1 MGIITRNFANN
12 VLSSGTLDAT
22 DGIDGVIPSSNIA
35 NASVTNITELPA
47 AIEVIESVATDPVS
61 PDEGEVWYNSTDNVL
76 KVQSATTVGTWAS
89 GGTLSTTRY
98 GRSAFGTQTS
108 TLVSGGESNALAPPY
123 GYTTDSEQYNG
134 TAWTSGTALPQT
146 NSRAVGVGI
155 FTAGLVFGGGDETT
169 PGAPGTT
176 TLKYNGTSWTSTGN
190 MTVSR
195 YDAAGNGTNT
205 AAIAFGGANSSP
217 PFNIRTTAETFTS
230 TAWTSIT
237 GLNTA
242 RLSLASSKDAPNS
255 VALAFGGYAPG
266 PAAASAA
273 TEEWNGTSWTNKN
286 SMNTARSDLG
296 GTGTVG
302 SAIAFG
308 GTPPSTGAT
317 EIWNGTSWS
326 NNPSSMANARF
337 RIASSG
343 SSSSGL
349 ASGGYNGNA
358 PTNNASLLTEEW
370 TGPGVATT
378 KTITVS

>member
-1 MGIITRNFANN
+1 MTTFKEIRGTAIEVVSTDPTNPELGQIWYNS
-12 VLSSGTLDAT
+12 SSGTLKGYQT
-22 DGIDGVIPSSNIA
+22 V
-35 NASVTNITELPA
+35 NA
-47 AIEVIESVATDPVS
+47 
-61 PDEGEVWYNSTDNVL
+61 W
-76 KVQSATTVGTWAS
+76 SA
-89 GGTLSTTRY
+89 GGNLSTQRY

-108 TLVSGGESNALAPPY
+108 TLVSGGETSAIQPPY

-134 TAWTSGTALPQT
+134 TAWTSGTALPQS

-155 FTAGLVFGGGDETT
+155 FTAGLVFGGGDIIT
-169 PGAPGTT
+169 PGAPGQT
-176 TLKYNGTSWTSTGN
+176 TLKYNGTAWTATGN

-205 AAIAFGGANSSP
+205 AAIAFGGADSNP
-217 PFNIRTTAETFTS
+217 PYGIRTTAETFTS

-266 PAAASAA
+266 PAATSAA
-273 TEEWNGTSWTNKN
+273 TEEWNGTSWTNKS

-308 GTPPSTGAT
+308 GSPGLTAT

-326 NNPSSMANARF
+326 NNPSGLANGRSRVAP
-337 RIASSG
+337 SG

-349 ASGGYNGNA
+349 ASGGFNLPSANYS
-358 PTNNASLLTEEW
+358 SLATEEW
-370 TGPGVATT
+370 NSVSTR
-378 KTITVS
+378 TITVS

>member
-1 MGIITRNFANN
+1 MATYKGINGFAVQSVASDPSPLNEGQVWYNN
-12 VLSSGTLDAT
+12 ASYAFKL
-22 DGIDGVIPSSNIA
+22 
-35 NASVTNITELPA
+35 ASVTTA
-47 AIEVIESVATDPVS
+47 
-61 PDEGEVWYNSTDNVL
+61 
-76 KVQSATTVGTWAS
+76 GTWAS
-89 GGTLSTTRY
+89 GGNLSTERY

-108 TLVSGGESNALAPPY
+108 TLISGGETSAIQPPY
-123 GYTTDSEQYNG
+123 GYTTASEQYNG
-134 TAWTSGTALPQT
+134 TSWTSGTALPQS
-146 NSRAVGVGI
+146 NSRATGVGI

-169 PGAPGTT
+169 PGAPGQT
-176 TLKYNGTSWTSTGN
+176 TLKYNGTAWTATGN

-255 VALAFGGYAPG
+255 VALAFGGFAPG
-266 PAAASAA
+266 PAAVSAA

-308 GTPPSTGAT
+308 GSPGLTAT

-326 NNPSSMANARF
+326 NNPTGLANGRS
-337 RIASSG
+337 RVASSG

-349 ASGGYNGNA
+349 ASGGFNLPSPNY
-358 PTNNASLLTEEW
+358 ASLSTEEW
-370 TGPGVATT
+370 TGPGAPVTR
-378 KTITVS
+378 TITTS

>member
-1 MGIITRNFANN
+1 MTTYKGINGFA
-12 VLSSGTLDAT
+12 VQ
-22 DGIDGVIPSSNIA
+22 
-35 NASVTNITELPA
+35 
-47 AIEVIESVATDPVS
+47 SVATDPS
-61 PDEGEVWYNSTDNVL
+61 PLDEGQVWYNNASYAFKLASV
-76 KVQSATTVGTWAS
+76 TTAGTWAS
-89 GGTLSTTRY
+89 GGNLSTTRY
-98 GRSAFGTQTS
+98 GRSAFGTQTA
-108 TLVSGGESNALAPPY
+108 TLVSGGESNNLAPPY

-134 TAWTSGTALPQT
+134 TAWTSGTVLPQS
-146 NSRAVGVGI
+146 NSRAIGVGV
-155 FTAGLVFGGGDETT
+155 FTAGLVFGGGDIIT

-176 TLKYNGTSWTSTGN
+176 TLKYNGTSWSSTGA

-205 AAIAFGGANSSP
+205 AAIAFGGADSNP
-217 PFNIRTTAETFTS
+217 PYGIRTTAETFNSTS
-230 TAWTSIT
+230 WTSIT

-255 VALAFGGYAPG
+255 VALAFGGFAPG

-308 GTPPSTGAT
+308 GSPNLTAT

-326 NNPSSMANARF
+326 NNPSGLANGRSRVAP
-337 RIASSG
+337 SG

-349 ASGGYNGNA
+349 ASGGYNGSP
-358 PTNNASLLTEEW
+358 PTNNASLATEEW
-370 TGPGVATT
+370 TGPGSPVT
-378 KTITVS
+378 KTITTS